1 MFLIILCILPNLK
14 PSSSPDEYSHLA
26 SFYKVHMYFS
36 GVEEKPNTWFYSVF
50 ISSVWFISTAFM
62 SCQQASVWHRM
73 ISKIFIPGG
82 AAGIKPLHTRMI
94 DAYGGSVACHNT
106 AFILFYLAF
115 L

>member
-1 MFLIILCILPNLK
+1 M
-14 PSSSPDEYSHLA
+14 
-26 SFYKVHMYFS
+26 
-36 GVEEKPNTWFYSVF
+36 WFYSVF
-50 ISSVWFISTAFM
+50 ISSVWFISTALM

-94 DAYGGSVACHNT
+94 DAYGGSVECQNT
-106 AFILFYLAF
+106 AFILFYSAF